1 MEGKWL
7 KKRKRECGRKIVEE
21 KKEMWLEID

>member
-1 MEGKWL
+1 MEGERQ

-21 KKEMWLEID
+21 KKEMWSEID